1 MSNKT
6 VAEALIRAQ
15 KFEDDENYEQA
26 YECYKYAYEL
36 NPQDTETIQKL
47 ATAAQILQ
55 HNDDAIT
62 YWNKYMEIKP
72 EDPISYTQLLDLYF
86 HENKYQYYMTRAKLK
101 TIEGRLAQAVDDYKK
116 ALNNTTDEKD
126 IIKTRY
132 LVAQTYEIIN
142 KPFQAIDEY
151 LRILDYDHN
160 ESVYLSLA
168 NLYYKEDKAAALNI
182 LNQALEHYPE
192 SKNIKEFLCTI
203 HLATGDYA
211 KAEKFAINKYDK
223 IKSLLMQDKNQEAID
238 LLTSFTDKDKK
249 DPRYF
254 ALMAEYYYNIEDDKN
269 TLEYISLYEKTDPSS
284 PLPSQMRALVYE
296 KTNNDFEA
304 HFNWG
309 KYYIKKNNHELALDE
324 YLNAYNANP
333 NSVEI
338 IRELINLYTA
348 LNDEFAAAEF
358 CEKLVKIEKNDIATL
373 KRLVKFYEKQGY
385 EEKVMDYLYAI
396 SEINNKDYETLL
408 KLAQHAEK
416 NKKTGEAID
425 FYEKYVKFAPNSDEK
440 EQIKSKLQM
449 LTSGEIAEEE
459 SLLDK
464 ILGFFTKK

>member
-6 VAEALIRAQ
+6 VAEALIKAQ
-15 KFEDDENYEQA
+15 KFEDEEKYEQA
-26 YECYKYAYEL
+26 YECYKYAYDL
-36 NPQDTETIQKL
+36 NPQDTETLQKL

-55 HNDDAIT
+55 HDADAIE
-62 YWNKYMEIKP
+62 YWNKYMDLKP

-86 HENKYQYYMTRAKLK
+86 HDNKYQYYMTRAKLK
-101 TIEGRLAQAVDDYKK
+101 TIEGRLPQAVDDYKK
-116 ALNNTTDEKD
+116 ALNNTTDEKE
-126 IIKTRY
+126 IVTTRY

-142 KPFQAIDEY
+142 KPLQAIDEY

-168 NLYYKEDKAAALNI
+168 NLYYKEDKSAALNI
-182 LNQALEHYPE
+182 LNQALEYYPQ
-192 SKNIKEFLCTI
+192 SNNIKEFLCTI
-203 HLATGDYA
+203 YLATGDYE
-211 KAEKFAINKYDK
+211 KAEKFAINNYDK
-223 IKSLLMQDKNQEAID
+223 TKSLLMQDKNQEAMD
-238 LLTSFTDKDKK
+238 LLSGFTDKEKK

-254 ALMAEYYYNIEDDKN
+254 SLMAEYYYNIGDDQN
-269 TLEYISLYEKTDPSS
+269 SLDYISSFEKADPMS
-284 PLPSQMRALVYE
+284 PLPSQMRALIYE
-296 KTNNDFEA
+296 KTNKDFEA

-333 NSVEI
+333 NNIEN
-338 IRELINLYTA
+338 IRELINLYTS

-373 KRLVKFYEKQGY
+373 KRLVKFYENQGY
-385 EEKVMDYLYAI
+385 EEKAIDYLYAI

-408 KLAQHAEK
+408 KLGQHAEK

-440 EQIKSKLQM
+440 ELVKNKIQM
-449 LTSGEIAEEE
+449 LTTGEITEEE
-459 SLLDK
+459 GILDK
-464 ILGFFTKK
+464 IIGFFSKK